1 MFKFTKDEK
10 LRKIKIE
17 LKDFKST
24 CSRTITYGLNQRPII
39 LKNAVILDGT
49 VYTPYTVAVGKDV
62 IVKLKKT
69 PTNKVKVKDNG
80 DGTANFVGNLIGMGF

>member
-1 MFKFTKDEK
+1 MFKFTKNEEF
-10 LRKIKIE
+10 RKIKIE
-17 LKDFKST
+17 LKDCKHE

-49 VYTPYTVAVGKDV
+49 VYTPYIVVAGKDV

-80 DGTANFVGNLIGMGF
+80 DGTASFVGNLIGMGF